1 MRVGAFARGLLLR
14 GECTMELVLM
24 CTIQDKDTSLTVCYR
39 YFYSQTITA
48 SVVVANTLFLIIYT
62 ALAGMFYC

>member
-24 CTIQDKDTSLTVCYR
+24 CTGSYTH
-39 YFYSQTITA
+39 
-48 SVVVANTLFLIIYT
+48 SVVQMEQLCCTSPYSV
-62 ALAGMFYC
+62 

>member
-24 CTIQDKDTSLTVCYR
+24 CTGSYTYSVVQMKQLCCTSLTVCE
-39 YFYSQTITA
+39 SPTVLT
-48 SVVVANTLFLIIYT
+48 
-62 ALAGMFYC
+62 